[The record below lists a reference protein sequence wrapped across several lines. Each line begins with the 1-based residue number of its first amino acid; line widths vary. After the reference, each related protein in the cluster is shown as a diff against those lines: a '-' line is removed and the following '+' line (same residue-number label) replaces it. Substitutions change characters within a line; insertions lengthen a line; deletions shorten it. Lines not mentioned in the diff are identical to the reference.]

1 MKKITSFI
9 CFIVLTA
16 LLAMSIPF
24 ITANAEETDPSK
36 PDLQADDIEIMR
48 GFESICGNEVESL
61 IGEIKKDYLE
71 SIFDNYYK
79 EHDTQTKEQW
89 LNDHHASIKELYLLS
104 DYVIAVYI
112 RWDWEGIAELE
123 YDETVAGYTFH
134 FHNMKSYLIWN
145 DHKFFS
151 LKEAYEQGIISKS
164 NIGELYEYSPY
175 KSPVPDIHRFELP
188 LDKETESRI
197 KNDYIYYFLNVKA
210 HGRNYDLSENDV
222 KLSLCIG
229 GFNGAYVLD
238 ICLYGEFFD
247 YAIYKET
254 VAGVEF
260 TYQSSKFYL
269 VWKDGEFKRITGA
282 YECGWIDDGD
292 MKIIEYLTANSRF
305 VGEAGSPTLLSGDAN
320 KDGIIDAT
328 DYLIVKRHIL
338 GISKLSNIFYAD
350 ADRNGRLDITDY
362 ITIKRIILGIGAN
375 A

>member
-71 SIFDNYYK
+71 SFFDNYYK

-112 RWDWEGIAELE
+112 LWGWEGIAELE

-145 DHKFFS
+145 DHKFLTLS
-151 LKEAYEQGIISKS
+151 EAYEQGIISES
-164 NIGELYEYSPY
+164 SVGELYEYSPH
-175 KSPVPDIHRFELP
+175 KSVQQSTDPSTTGTQTTTEAQSSPVITQPTTTPKTGDNN
-188 LDKETESRI
+188 KV
-197 KNDYIYYFLNVKA
+197 YFIIA
-210 HGRNYDLSENDV
+210 LSV
-222 KLSLCIG
+222 
-229 GFNGAYVLD
+229 VLLAS
-238 ICLYGEFFD
+238 ILLL
-247 YAIYKET
+247 KKKK
-254 VAGVEF
+254 GV
-260 TYQSSKFYL
+260 
-269 VWKDGEFKRITGA
+269 
-282 YECGWIDDGD
+282 
-292 MKIIEYLTANSRF
+292 
-305 VGEAGSPTLLSGDAN
+305 
-320 KDGIIDAT
+320 
-328 DYLIVKRHIL
+328 
-338 GISKLSNIFYAD
+338 
-350 ADRNGRLDITDY
+350 
-362 ITIKRIILGIGAN
+362 
-375 A
+375 